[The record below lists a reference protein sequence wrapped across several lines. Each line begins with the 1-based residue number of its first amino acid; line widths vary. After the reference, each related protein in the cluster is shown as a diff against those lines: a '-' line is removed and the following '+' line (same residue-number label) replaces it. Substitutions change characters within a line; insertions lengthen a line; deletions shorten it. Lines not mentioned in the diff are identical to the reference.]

1 MPEAIENLG
10 NPALVEQVCNEILEG
25 DSTAWEDIA
34 GQDDAK
40 RLVQEL
46 VVWPMLNPAL
56 CTVRHRPKPLF
67 VKICNDTS
75 QDTTLNIDLRLL
87 SVWPMLYPAL
97 CTVRRRLKPLL
108 FHNTEDT
115 SCII

>member
-56 CTVRHRPKPLF
+56 CTVRDLVRVSSARDLGAPRE
-67 VKICNDTS
+67 ICA
-75 QDTTLNIDLRLL
+75 LNGEALLR
-87 SVWPMLYPAL
+87 YEAL
-97 CTVRRRLKPLL
+97 G
-108 FHNTEDT
+108 
-115 SCII
+115 I